1 MMHFSSTLPPRFSGQ
16 KPNNDHLKVR
26 VEKPQLETPEGPTP
40 PTSAKGKPSLMA
52 RIALGTS
59 LLLSSATSV
68 SSYQLSQDRDSLEL
82 KVEDLE
88 SQLVDAE
95 CRLQDVQMTE
105 RTLREAI
112 RELAQE
118 SKTQAVA
125 SPGEAS
131 VLMTKKVML
140 DYGVVEQKETGP
152 QYYRAVELK
161 SGQRYLLELTLDQ
174 ASELFGAGAFFE
186 VFGQVKPAAQVAAFP
201 EDATTPHFK
210 VITLKGI

>member
-1 MMHFSSTLPPRFSGQ
+1 MMLISSTPLARFSGQ

-26 VEKPQLETPEGPTP
+26 VEKPQLETPEVSTP

-88 SQLVDAE
+88 SRLGDAE

-118 SKTQAVA
+118 SKTQPVA
-125 SPGEAS
+125 LPGEAS
-131 VLMTKKVML
+131 VLMTKRVML
-140 DYGVVEQKETGP
+140 DYGVVKQNETGP
-152 QYYRAVELK
+152 QYYRAMELK
-161 SGQRYLLELTLDQ
+161 SGQRYLLELTTDQ
-174 ASELFGAGAFFE
+174 ASQLFGAGEFFE

-201 EDATTPHFK
+201 EDAATPHFK